1 MNFKI
6 FNIPAAVIVA
16 IGCIAC
22 TKLTGVY
29 AAETDEND
37 LISYNSENAVT
48 SAQSDL
54 PESYSSKDLGFVTS
68 VKKQS
73 YNDCWAFAGLAA
85 FESKLL
91 RNGYNIE
98 SMSESHLNAWATTR
112 SNNKGWIRS
121 YTGDGYG
128 TTALGYFTS
137 WQGGILE
144 SDAGQI
150 DVTKVEHGDDV
161 ATNLAKY
168 GVTAVEYL
176 TKDNPD
182 AIKRAIRENGGVYS
196 AYAHAPSC
204 LSDDRTAYYMPST
217 YASGY
222 TGHAIEVVGWD
233 DNYSVDN
240 FKTSLN
246 IKPKNPGAW
255 LIKNSWGNNNSLG
268 GYFWMSYEDK
278 FIFATK
284 YKPSY
289 AIKSVQPINDNTKLY
304 QNEID
309 GATYEFSYINSNNI
323 TYLNKFDF
331 SDGYNTLDKVIFK
344 SESLNSDYSIYY
356 VPTDNGTPTTNTD
369 NWTKLYSGSI
379 DYKGYICAD
388 IDDYTLPDGSG
399 SLAVTIDSSNTDNNA
414 TASVGVCEWLKNTSS
429 KNYVFINDSKY
440 GDSYI
445 YYNNTM
451 TDVMDWYKTNN
462 DDELGGTFVIKAV
475 ATKSDTALIGDVDLN
490 GIVDIR
496 DTTVIQKY
504 IAGSIQLD
512 EKAISNADFNADGI
526 IDINDATDIQQYLVN
541 NN

>member
-22 TKLTGVY
+22 TTLTGVY

-150 DVTKVEHGDDV
+150 DITKVEHGDDV

-289 AIKSVQPINDNTKLY
+289 AIKSIQPINDNTKLY

-414 TASVGVCEWLKNTSS
+414 IASVGVCEWLKNTSS

-451 TDVMDWYKTNN
+451 TDVMEWYKTNN

>member
-22 TKLTGVY
+22 TTLTGVY

-144 SDAGQI
+144 SDVGQI

-289 AIKSVQPINDNTKLY
+289 AIKSVQSINDNTKLY